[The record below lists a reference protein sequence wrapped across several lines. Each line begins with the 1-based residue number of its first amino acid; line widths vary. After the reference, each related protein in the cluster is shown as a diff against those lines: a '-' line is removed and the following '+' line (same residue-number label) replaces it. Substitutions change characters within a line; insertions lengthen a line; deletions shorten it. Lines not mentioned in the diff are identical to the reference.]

1 MGLVASVDEH
11 PADSASLS
19 RTGLVVLL
27 LVAAAALLSFLAT
40 YGVVGVLVE
49 AEVLPPWPPQQDPRP
64 RWLAVGFAGLLSV
77 FLLVAVAVRQL
88 SRWQLRQIDAMA
100 D

>member
-1 MGLVASVDEH
+1 M
-11 PADSASLS
+11 P

-27 LVAAAALLSFLAT
+27 LVAAAAVLSFLVA
-40 YGVVGVLVE
+40 YGLTGVLVE
-49 AEVLPPWPPQQDPRP
+49 AEVLSAWPPHADPRP
-64 RWLAVGFAGLLSV
+64 RWLAMGFVGLLSV
-77 FLLVAVAVRQL
+77 FVAAAIAVRQL